1 MTGFKIQTRAR
12 MMMWMIFS
20 TRAFHAYA
28 SKKSSDK
35 LRYVAIRG
43 TVLYDRR
50 CYGDRGMGG
59 GGLVV
64 VCDNID
70 KTRYAFFIFTFDNNL
85 LFSKGELKYK
95 KRKRRSGITCACLKP
110 S

>member
-43 TVLYDRR
+43 TVLYDGR

-59 GGLVV
+59 EGPRGRVRQYRQDT
-64 VCDNID
+64 VC
-70 KTRYAFFIFTFDNNL
+70 
-85 LFSKGELKYK
+85 LFHLHV
-95 KRKRRSGITCACLKP
+95 
-110 S
+110 